1 MADVVGGEGIVRS
14 DETKSPRRSLHDC
27 KRELEGLPEGRGK
40 PIGGKWG
47 EWVKRVAGN
56 EEKWKKGYVDLQPA
70 AGNSY
75 GSETPVVVDR
85 QEDNNKTAIE
95 MALITRTQEDFGR
108 PQRERG
114 RPHQHL
120 PR

>member
-47 EWVKRVAGN
+47 EWVKWVAGN

-85 QEDNNKTAIE
+85 QEDHNKTAIE

-108 PQRERG
+108 PQ
-114 RPHQHL
+114 
-120 PR
+120 